1 MRSLTYI
8 KTLFVMVMILGALAF
23 GGWIMHQAGYR
34 HGAQECAAGYA
45 EGLAECHA
53 LPQISSSVDPIP
65 LGRPGPDPDDMPTR
79 IYDGP
84 PAIMIGETGCVVACV
99 EPAAP
104 DEACIVC
111 CKERRR

>member
-23 GGWIMHQAGYR
+23 GGWIMHR
-34 HGAQECAAGYA
+34 AGYA
-45 EGLAECHA
+45 EGLAERHA

-84 PAIMIGETGCVVACV
+84 PAIMIGETGCVVACA